1 MLEAVKRHRRTT
13 QILLEQATVTELS
26 GRTLHLRMPTPGLA
40 RKVEE
45 PGNADVLKA
54 ALREILGVDWTIR
67 CDIGAVGSRETA
79 TGFGGATHPISTRR
93 VKPVGVGRPRCRRR
107 PALHRAH
114 PHGLPQRGRSTEP
127 ASRYDRPDDP
137 DDDIPDDYEDARAG
151 RSSGPVIDPE
161 QAAIEL
167 LTAQLGA
174 RPLDPEA

>member
-1 MLEAVKRHRRTT
+1 
-13 QILLEQATVTELS
+13 
-26 GRTLHLRMPTPGLA
+26 MPTPGLA

-54 ALREILGVDWTIR
+54 ALREILGVEWTIR

-79 TGFGGATHPISTRR
+79 TGFGGATPDLDAPSEARGRGSTSM
-93 VKPVGVGRPRCRRR
+93 PSSAGVASGASART
-107 PALHRAH
+107 PAA
-114 PHGLPQRGRSTEP
+114 GRSTEP
-127 ASRYDRPDDP
+127 ASRYDPPDDP